1 MLNKSNKEVSPIFI
15 TGSVRSGTTIVTR
28 ALRGVGIPGYDEGRF
43 IELMGLFI
51 KLSGKRYETQFK
63 AHTFMADV
71 MLKDVPQ
78 EVFHKDFSDW
88 FLEQYMKYCRYES
101 TWVDKTPNV
110 EFFYTI
116 PFLIESFPSV
126 KFIIMKRRPIE
137 NIESRLKKFTHQKTS
152 FEEHC
157 FRWLEVMEEISK
169 VKKIIPSEKY
179 IIIDQYDV
187 SQNPTE
193 VAEKL
198 GLFLNLNFQ
207 QIEKIK
213 GIFMETR
220 PESTGGSEEKI
231 KSLEETIWTDEQK
244 EFFLKTCGPMAKEF
258 GWSLDDKYYL
268 S

>member
-28 ALRGVGIPGYDEGRF
+28 ALRDVGIPGYDEGKF
-43 IELMGLFI
+43 IDLLGIFLI
-51 KLSGKRYETQFK
+51 ASDQRYEHQNK
-63 AHTFMADV
+63 AHNYTADV
-71 MLKDVPQ
+71 MLKGISKK
-78 EVFHKDFSDW
+78 VFQKDLSEW
-88 FLEQYMKYCRYES
+88 FVAQYLKYCRYKD
-101 TWVDKTPNV
+101 TWIDKSPGT
-110 EFFYTI
+110 EFVHII
-116 PFLIESFPSV
+116 PFLIDLLPNA

-137 NIESRLKKFTHQKTS
+137 NIESRLKKFILADIS
-152 FEEHC
+152 FNKHC
-157 FRWLEVMEEISK
+157 LRWSETMKEILRIE
-169 VKKIIPSEKY
+169 KIIPSEKY

-187 SQNPTE
+187 SKNPTE

-207 QIEKIK
+207 QIEKMKEVFID
-213 GIFMETR
+213 TR

-231 KSLEETIWTDEQK
+231 KSLEETNWTDEQK
-244 EFFLKTCGPMAKEF
+244 EFFLKTCGPIAKEF